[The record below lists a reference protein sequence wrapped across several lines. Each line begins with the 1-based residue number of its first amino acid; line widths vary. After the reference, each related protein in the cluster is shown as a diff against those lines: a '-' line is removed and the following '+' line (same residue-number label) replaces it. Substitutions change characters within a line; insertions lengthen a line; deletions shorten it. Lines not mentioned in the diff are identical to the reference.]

1 MNMIHCKFR
10 NIQSA
15 LFAGI
20 LTIAFLGIGVLHA
33 ETTEVADRRTT
44 LYDGEGII
52 EIAKKYLGVPYKFG
66 GQTPDGF
73 DCSGFTGYVY
83 KKAGYSLA
91 RDAGVQYNEM
101 KPIKVPRVGDLV
113 FFKID
118 GQKVS
123 HVGIYVGNLTFI
135 HAPST
140 GKKVS
145 YADMRI
151 AYWKQRY
158 AGARTVFGQ

>member
-1 MNMIHCKFR
+1 MRFCTV
-10 NIQSA
+10 
-15 LFAGI
+15 
-20 LTIAFLGIGVLHA
+20 LTILLLAVALQA
-33 ETTEVADRRTT
+33 ETTEIADRRTT
-44 LYDGEGII
+44 VYDGGGIV

-66 GQTPDGF
+66 GQTPEGF

-83 KKAGYSLA
+83 KKAGYKLA
-91 RDAGVQYNEM
+91 RDASVQYNEM

-118 GQKVS
+118 DQKVS

-145 YADMRI
+145 FADMRI
-151 AYWKQRY
+151 SYWKQRY